1 MRILWKGRRW
11 AWLGAIVLTMALVA
25 VGSQNVSTT
34 VTPEDA
40 EYAEH
45 IMSAAGYIG
54 ERRQFGDLLQF
65 ESQVRAVAA
74 VQDAVLVASP
84 TNIGVALNRQREPKD
99 LFLLKQG
106 LCFDRSRAIEKLLTY
121 LGLEVRHV
129 AVYATA
135 SRSALAALL
144 TPENPSHAVSEV
156 RTAKGWLLV
165 DSNNRWLGVDANR
178 NPVSTLGLKK
188 LSERRGPWAP
198 ESKARINPIFL
209 DDFVFV
215 YGLYSRHGRFYPPFT
230 SFPDVNFRQLV
241 SNLSE

>member
-1 MRILWKGRRW
+1 MRTTWKSRW
-11 AWLGAIVLTMALVA
+11 WVWLGAIVLAMVLLVA
-25 VGSQNVSTT
+25 GSQNVSTT

-40 EYAEH
+40 EYAEQ
-45 IMSAAGYIG
+45 ILLAAGYTG

-65 ESQVRAVAA
+65 ESQVRAIAA
-74 VQDAVLVASP
+74 VQDAVLIASP
-84 TNIGVALNRQREPKD
+84 ISAGVALDRQREPKD

-106 LCFDRSRAIEKLLTY
+106 LCFDRSRVIEKLLTY

-135 SRSALAALL
+135 SRSTLGALL
-144 TPENPSHAVSEV
+144 TPEHRSHAVSEV
-156 RTAKGWLLV
+156 RTSKGWLLV
-165 DSNNRWLGVDANR
+165 NSNKRWLGVDANR

-188 LSERRGPWAP
+188 LSNRRGPWAS

-209 DDFVFV
+209 KDYVFI

-230 SFPDVNFRQLV
+230 PFPDVNFRQLV